1 MRPLFLATLRNNL
14 KSILASC
21 IALLANMPLTHIV
34 GCSFTANDKDQV
46 SDF

>member
-1 MRPLFLATLRNNL
+1 MGSLFLVTLKDDL